1 MSIEGF
7 ALRKG
12 DTYNWKL
19 QFDDGGTPAT
29 PIDITGRTLTFTVK
43 SALTDTDENALVQV
57 ATTFQ
62 AGADSTAGIGY
73 IFIPHTET
81 ENLVP
86 GAKVYY
92 DFQMAYTDSQSR
104 LVVNTLAAGT
114 VKVDWEVTLSVPT

>member
-12 DTYNWKL
+12 DTYNWRL
-19 QFDDGGTPAT
+19 TFDDGATPAT
-29 PIDITGRTLTFTVK
+29 VIPIAGRTLTFTVK
-43 SALTDTDENALVQV
+43 SALTDLDEAALVQV
-57 ATTFQ
+57 ETMFPASV
-62 AGADSTAGIGY
+62 DSTNGIGY
-73 IFIPHTET
+73 IFIPHSET

-92 DFQMAYTDSQSR
+92 DFQMAYTDESNR

-114 VKVDWEVTLSVPT
+114 VKVDWEVTLSVPA